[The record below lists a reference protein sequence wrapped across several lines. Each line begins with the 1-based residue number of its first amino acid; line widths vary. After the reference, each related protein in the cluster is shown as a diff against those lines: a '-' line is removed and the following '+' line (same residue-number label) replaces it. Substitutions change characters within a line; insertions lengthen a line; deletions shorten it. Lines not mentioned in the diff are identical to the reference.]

1 MRNGPKFILKIL
13 ENKLVKIK
21 KCQINLVFE
30 VHDYVSNFNIVYYL
44 NLF

>member
-21 KCQINLVFE
+21 KCQINLEF
-30 VHDYVSNFNIVYYL
+30 SK
-44 NLF
+44 